1 MDWRSL
7 LGASVALPL
16 GLGYEASSGICTS
29 LIVHAPYRDEA
40 LEKVR
45 NSLVGGK
52 KLTARRRR
60 DTNDI
65 ILEAAWP
72 DDGLPYKV
80 AETRPRKDGRVD
92 VVFADG
98 APATVDRVVPR
109 LTPDQW
115 RALPRLPD
123 GAWCRPL
130 AWEPKSHWGLVV
142 GASLTDGL
150 YTYDVLMDGETK
162 SVRVP
167 DGALEPILLVRG
179 SDGGT
184 ERPPETATWQR
195 AYAPH
200 WLVSD
205 E

>member
-1 MDWRSL
+1 M
-7 LGASVALPL
+7 
-16 GLGYEASSGICTS
+16 
-29 LIVHAPYRDEA
+29 
-40 LEKVR
+40 
-45 NSLVGGK
+45 
-52 KLTARRRR
+52 
-60 DTNDI
+60 
-65 ILEAAWP
+65 
-72 DDGLPYKV
+72 
-80 AETRPRKDGRVD
+80 
-92 VVFADG
+92 
-98 APATVDRVVPR
+98 
-109 LTPDQW
+109 
-115 RALPRLPD
+115 
-123 GAWCRPL
+123 
-130 AWEPKSHWGLVV
+130 

>member
-1 MDWRSL
+1 MSC
-7 LGASVALPL
+7 SP
-16 GLGYEASSGICTS
+16 
-29 LIVHAPYRDEA
+29 
-40 LEKVR
+40 
-45 NSLVGGK
+45 
-52 KLTARRRR
+52 TARRRR
-60 DTNDI
+60 WIASCHD
-65 ILEAAWP
+65 
-72 DDGLPYKV
+72 
-80 AETRPRKDGRVD
+80 
-92 VVFADG
+92 
-98 APATVDRVVPR
+98 

-142 GASLTDGL
+142 GASLSDGL

-200 WLVSD
+200 RLVSD
-205 E
+205 GRRLLSCLGISTQFTLLRPGGVGGA